1 MSEHQERVLV
11 VMAHPDDP
19 EFACGGTIAR
29 WVREGKYVGYLI
41 ITSGDKGTDDPTM
54 TRERLMAIR
63 EEEQRAAARVLGVHE
78 VHFLRY
84 PDGEL
89 FPTLDLRRDIAY
101 HIRRFR
107 PDIVVCQDPT
117 AYYFGDTYINHPDH
131 RAAGE
136 ATLAAVFPL
145 ARDWLNFPEHLAEGL
160 YPHKVRDVYIS
171 TTPNPTTWV
180 DITDF
185 IEIKLEAI
193 LQHKSQVKDPDALVE
208 RWKERLRAVDESGRT
223 IYREGFRVMHLPA

>member
-1 MSEHQERVLV
+1 MPDEAKRVLV

-19 EFACGGTIAR
+19 EFSCGGTVAR
-29 WVREGKYVGYLI
+29 WAREGAYVGYLI
-41 ITSGDKGTDDPTM
+41 LTSGDKGTDDPTM

-63 EEEQRAAARVLGVHE
+63 EEEQRAAAALLGVRE

-89 FPTLDLRRDIAY
+89 YPTLELRRDIVY

-107 PDIVVCQDPT
+107 PDIVICQDPT
-117 AYYFGDTYINHPDH
+117 AYYFGDYYINHPDH

-145 ARDWLNFPEHLAEGL
+145 ARDWLNFPEHSQEGL
-160 YPHKVRDVYIS
+160 SPHKVREVYIA
-171 TTPNPTTWV
+171 TTPEPTTWV
-180 DITDF
+180 DITDVV
-185 IEIKLEAI
+185 ELKLQAI
-193 LQHKSQVKDPDALVE
+193 LQHKSQVKDPEGLIT
-208 RWKERLRAVDESGRT
+208 RWRERLRYVDEHGREG
-223 IYREGFRVMHLPA
+223 YREGFRVMRLPG

>member
-1 MSEHQERVLV
+1 MSTEEERVLV

-19 EFACGGTIAR
+19 EFSCGGTIAR
-29 WVREGKYVGYLI
+29 WVKEGKYVGYLLL
-41 ITSGDKGTDDPTM
+41 TSGDKGSDDPTM
-54 TRERLMAIR
+54 TRERLIEIR
-63 EEEQRAAARVLGVHE
+63 EAEQRAAAAVLGVQE

-89 FPTLDLRRDIAY
+89 FPTLELRRDIAY

-117 AYYFGDTYINHPDH
+117 AYYFGDYYINHPDH

-160 YPHKVRDVYIS
+160 YPHKVRDVYIT

-185 IEIKLEAI
+185 IELKLQAV
-193 LQHKSQVKDPDALVE
+193 LQHKSQIKDPQSLVE
-208 RWKERLRAVDESGRT
+208 RWKERLRAVDDDGKVV
-223 IYREGFRVMHLPA
+223 YREGFRVMHLR

>member
-193 LQHKSQVKDPDALVE
+193 LQHKSQVKDPEALVE

>member
-1 MSEHQERVLV
+1 MSRQQERVLV

-29 WVREGKYVGYLI
+29 WVDEGRYVGYLLL
-41 ITSGDKGTDDPTM
+41 TSGDKGSDDATM
-54 TRERLMAIR
+54 TRERLMEIR
-63 EEEQRAAARVLGVHE
+63 EAEQRAAARVLGVQE

-84 PDGEL
+84 PDGAL
-89 FPTLDLRRDIAY
+89 FPTLELRRQIVY

-117 AYYFGDTYINHPDH
+117 AYYFGDYYINHPDH

-145 ARDWLNFPEHLAEGL
+145 ARDRLNFPEHLEEGL
-160 YPHKVRDVYIS
+160 QPHKVRDVYIT
-171 TTPNPTTWV
+171 TTPNPTAWV
-180 DITDF
+180 DITDYL
-185 IEIKLEAI
+185 EIKLEAI
-193 LQHKSQVKDPDALVE
+193 LQHKSQIKDPEALVQ
-208 RWKERLRAVDESGRT
+208 RWKDRLRSVDEEGRVV
-223 IYREGFRVMHLPA
+223 YREGFRVMHLS

>member
-1 MSEHQERVLV
+1 MMGTHQERVLV

-29 WVREGKYVGYLI
+29 WVREGKYVGYVL
-41 ITSGDKGTDDPTM
+41 ITSGDKGSDDPTM
-54 TRERLMAIR
+54 TRERLMDIR
-63 EEEQRAAARVLGVHE
+63 ENEQRAAARVLGVHE

-89 FPTLDLRRDIAY
+89 YPTMELRRDIVY

-107 PDIVVCQDPT
+107 PDILVCQDPT
-117 AYYFGDTYINHPDH
+117 AYYFGDYYINHPDH

-136 ATLAAVFPL
+136 AALAAVFPL
-145 ARDWLNFPEHLAEGL
+145 ARDHLNFPEHLEQGL
-160 YPHKVRDVYIS
+160 PPHKVPVVYIA

-185 IEIKLEAI
+185 LDIKLEAI
-193 LQHKSQVKDPDALVE
+193 LQHKSQVKDPEALIE
-208 RWKERLRAVDESGRT
+208 RWKERLRTLDENGRVR
-223 IYREGFRVMHLPA
+223 YREGFRVMYLG

>member
-1 MSEHQERVLV
+1 MMGTHQERVLV

-29 WVREGKYVGYLI
+29 WVREGKYVGYVL
-41 ITSGDKGTDDPTM
+41 ITSGDKGSDDPTM
-54 TRERLMAIR
+54 TRERLMDIR
-63 EEEQRAAARVLGVHE
+63 ENEQRAAARVLGVHE

-89 FPTLDLRRDIAY
+89 YPTMELRRDIVY

-107 PDIVVCQDPT
+107 PDILVCQDPT
-117 AYYFGDTYINHPDH
+117 AYYFGDYYINHPDH

-136 ATLAAVFPL
+136 AALAAVFPL
-145 ARDWLNFPEHLAEGL
+145 ARDHLNFPEHLEQGL
-160 YPHKVRDVYIS
+160 PPHKVPVVYIA

-185 IEIKLEAI
+185 LDIKLEAI
-193 LQHKSQVKDPDALVE
+193 LQHKSQVKDPEALIE
-208 RWKERLRAVDESGRT
+208 RWKERLRTSDENGRVR
-223 IYREGFRVMHLPA
+223 YREGFRVMYLG

>member
-1 MSEHQERVLV
+1 MAEKQQERVLV

-19 EFACGGTIAR
+19 EFSCGGTIAR

-41 ITSGDKGTDDPTM
+41 LTSGDKGSDDPDM
-54 TRERLMAIR
+54 TPERLRKIR
-63 EEEQRAAARVLGVHE
+63 EAEQRAAAAILGVQE

-84 PDGEL
+84 PDGAL
-89 FPTLDLRRDIAY
+89 FPTQELRRDIVY

-117 AYYFGDTYINHPDH
+117 AYYFGDYYINHPDH

-145 ARDWLNFPEHLAEGL
+145 ARDRLNFPEHEAMGL
-160 YPHKVRDVYIS
+160 KPHKVRQVYIT

-180 DITDF
+180 DITDVL
-185 IEIKLEAI
+185 ELKLQAI
-193 LQHKSQVKDPDALVE
+193 LQHKSQIKDPEALIE
-208 RWKERLRAVDESGRT
+208 RWRERLRFEDEEGRVR
-223 IYREGFRVMHLPA
+223 YREGFRVVNLS

>member
-1 MSEHQERVLV
+1 MMGTHQERILV

-29 WVREGKYVGYLI
+29 WVREGKYIGYVLT
-41 ITSGDKGTDDPTM
+41 TSGDKGSDDPTM
-54 TRERLMAIR
+54 TRERLMDIR
-63 EEEQRAAARVLGVHE
+63 ENEQRAAARVLGVHE

-89 FPTLDLRRDIAY
+89 YPTMELRRDIVY

-107 PDIVVCQDPT
+107 PDILVCQDPT
-117 AYYFGDTYINHPDH
+117 AYYFGDYYINHPDH

-136 ATLAAVFPL
+136 AALAAVFPL
-145 ARDWLNFPEHLAEGL
+145 ARDHLNFPEHLKQGL
-160 YPHKVRDVYIS
+160 PPHKVPVVYIA

-185 IEIKLEAI
+185 LDIKLEAI
-193 LQHKSQVKDPDALVE
+193 LQHKSQVKDPEALIE
-208 RWKERLRAVDESGRT
+208 RWKERLRTLDENGRVR
-223 IYREGFRVMHLPA
+223 YREGFRVMYLG

>member
-1 MSEHQERVLV
+1 MSTEQERVLV

-19 EFACGGTIAR
+19 EFSCGGTIAR
-29 WVREGKYVGYLI
+29 WVKEGKYVGYLLL
-41 ITSGDKGTDDPTM
+41 TSGDKGSDDPTM

-63 EEEQRAAARVLGVHE
+63 EAEQRAAAAVLGVQE

-89 FPTLDLRRDIAY
+89 FPTLELRRDIAY

-117 AYYFGDTYINHPDH
+117 AYYFGDYYINHPDH

-160 YPHKVRDVYIS
+160 YPHKVRDVYIT

-185 IEIKLEAI
+185 IEIKLQAV
-193 LQHKSQVKDPDALVE
+193 LQHKSQVKDPQGLVE
-208 RWKERLRAVDESGRT
+208 RWKERLRAVDDDGNVV
-223 IYREGFRVMHLPA
+223 YREGFRVMHLR

>member
-1 MSEHQERVLV
+1 MGTHQERVLV

-29 WVREGKYVGYLI
+29 WVREGKYVGYVL
-41 ITSGDKGTDDPTM
+41 ITSGDKGSDDPTM
-54 TRERLMAIR
+54 TRERLMDIR
-63 EEEQRAAARVLGVHE
+63 ENEQRAAARVLGVHE

-89 FPTLDLRRDIAY
+89 YPTMELRRDIVY

-107 PDIVVCQDPT
+107 PDILVCQDPT
-117 AYYFGDTYINHPDH
+117 AYYFGDYYINHPDH

-136 ATLAAVFPL
+136 AALAAVFPL
-145 ARDWLNFPEHLAEGL
+145 ARDHLNFPEHLEQGL
-160 YPHKVRDVYIS
+160 PPHKVPVVYIA

-185 IEIKLEAI
+185 LDIKLEAI
-193 LQHKSQVKDPDALVE
+193 LQHKSQVKDPEALIE
-208 RWKERLRAVDESGRT
+208 RWKERLRTSDENGRVR
-223 IYREGFRVMHLPA
+223 YREGFRVMYLG